1 MMVDDEDA
9 VVVDSLAM
17 RYRKTKQA
25 LLYVI
30 RRSGA
35 NGMNPVLF
43 LMFEPLYSYPPCHII
58 LPANCASH
66 YF

>member
-43 LMFEPLYSYPPCHII
+43 LMF
-58 LPANCASH
+58 
-66 YF
+66 